1 MLPHQGQQVILDAP
15 ASDIIKDLIG
25 GTVSAVRL
33 GEQLLHIVRIQIG
46 HAPRPDQ
53 TILFQ
58 LLHALHR
65 LRQRHGT
72 APVEQIEI
80 QMIRLHPHQ

>member
-33 GEQLLHIVRIQIG
+33 GEQLLHIVRIQIDTP
-46 HAPRPDQ
+46 HARIRPSSFSSSMHSTVSARGTEPRQ
-53 TILFQ
+53 WS
-58 LLHALHR
+58 R
-65 LRQRHGT
+65 
-72 APVEQIEI
+72 
-80 QMIRLHPHQ
+80 